1 MFARGKGSPHEKAS
15 LVHPP
20 DLQRSTVKFN
30 RVVNVMP
37 GTCDVLIARI
47 LHEYSSSLIF
57 AIYLLNI
64 SAIDLLSLL

>member
-20 DLQRSTVKFN
+20 DLQRSAVKFN
-30 RVVNVMP
+30 RVNVMP